1 MTSWPSGLVN
11 ADGRRPRVA
20 VVGGTP
26 ASAMVARTLVEHFGC
41 APLAAPTGEAALALI
56 RRDDRI
62 DLVVL
67 DLAVPDMDGIVTV
80 QLIRALGWRGA
91 MPIIAIGGDAEMT
104 SKRGRAAG
112 FAGAVR
118 KPYSPRELYGAMH
131 TALTRAAARML
142 S

>member
-1 MTSWPSGLVN
+1 
-11 ADGRRPRVA
+11 
-20 VVGGTP
+20 
-26 ASAMVARTLVEHFGC
+26 MVARTLVEHFGC
-41 APLAAPTGEAALALI
+41 APLVAPTGEAAISLI

-91 MPIIAIGGDAEMT
+91 MPIVVIGGDAEVT

-112 FAGAVR
+112 FAGTVR